1 MPIIQNQLNTDNSPW
16 YKIMEERA
24 IVWNEFAR
32 ANNLETEGFYNA
44 NIVTFE
50 IKTHKLNLFGI
61 RQNSNTGAIL
71 VGMNHISE
79 ELNITIISPINSS
92 KNYIRIRKRGFLN
105 LFRKQLKNRIR
116 HNNYNITC
124 QEETIFNDLKKLG
137 ILSFKKIKKLT
148 INKKGVKLVLFELPH
163 DTSVIE
169 SFIKYCNN
177 LA

>member
-1 MPIIQNQLNTDNSPW
+1 LFS
-16 YKIMEERA
+16 
-24 IVWNEFAR
+24 
-32 ANNLETEGFYNA
+32 
-44 NIVTFE
+44 FE
-50 IKTHKLNLFGI
+50 VKTYKLNLFGI
-61 RQNSNTGAIL
+61 RQVSNVTSLSIFSMGS
-71 VGMNHISE
+71 ISE
-79 ELNITIISPINSS
+79 ELNIKISTPINSS
-92 KNYIRIRKRGFLN
+92 KNYIRIRKRSFLN

-116 HNNYNITC
+116 HNNYHITC